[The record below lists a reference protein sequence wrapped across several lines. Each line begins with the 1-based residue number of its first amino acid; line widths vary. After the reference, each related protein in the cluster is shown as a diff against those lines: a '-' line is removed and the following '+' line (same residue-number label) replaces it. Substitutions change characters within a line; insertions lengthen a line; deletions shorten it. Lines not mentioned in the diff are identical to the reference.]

1 MDFSTGIPNHI
12 EDVLVQMH
20 TGQWFGWSDSKDKVY
35 SNLVILDDQYSKPTK
50 ASLESAL
57 AQAQIDCD
65 WIEVRNKRDALL
77 AASDHVLM
85 PDYPM
90 EDKSAWESYRQELR
104 DIPQAY
110 SDIEEIAWPE
120 DPEE

>member
-1 MDFSTGIPNHI
+1 MAEFYDVNVLDAALREAGIPI
-12 EDVLVQMH
+12 DGCSSDGRIDYQAEATAVQKQQ
-20 TGQWFGWSDSKDKVY
+20 G
-35 SNLVILDDQYSKPTK
+35 
-50 ASLESAL
+50 
-57 AQAQIDCD
+57 AQILAEYDPD
-65 WIEVRNKRDALL
+65 VALWIEVRNKRDALL

-90 EDKSAWESYRQELR
+90 EDRSAWESYRQELR